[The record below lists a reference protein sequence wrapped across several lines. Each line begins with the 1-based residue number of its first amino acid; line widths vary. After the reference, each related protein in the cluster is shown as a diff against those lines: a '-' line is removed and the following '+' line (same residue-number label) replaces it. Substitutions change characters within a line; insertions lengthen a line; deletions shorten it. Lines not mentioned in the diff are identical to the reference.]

1 MRRVRAL
8 LIAFGTDARNAGIE
22 LIPALI
28 CFGLAEP
35 NCKDRCRQAEKV
47 KLMRGE
53 NEAHEFRASLTR
65 PGGQGFRAGERN
77 KRKHWVGTGIRRRS
91 CAMHP
96 VSRQATQSEQATWKW
111 IGSGALREHARA
123 GRPVTSE
130 RQRTHQVA
138 SQSRDNWSCRNVR
151 IPAAR
156 PDKNP

>member
-96 VSRQATQSEQATWKW
+96 DSRQADAVGAGNLEMDWKRRTERTCTRRTARHV
-111 IGSGALREHARA
+111 GAAEDAPSRE
-123 GRPVTSE
+123 SIE
-130 RQRTHQVA
+130 R
-138 SQSRDNWSCRNVR
+138 
-151 IPAAR
+151 
-156 PDKNP
+156 